1 MKNINKKLS
10 ALAGA
15 FLAASSSQAAFD
27 EGSAVLYVYGQGE
40 INTEGVLVGFESEY
54 YVDLGVTGQDLVNE
68 VPVIVHDAA
77 LGAWL
82 DVVSNSKWAVISTV
96 NDPDRVANPP
106 AGGDSASYTNRGFVG
121 TSLTGSTG
129 TGMGVNNESHR
140 RAINDLITIIK
151 DKSDGQGSF
160 YVAGTNTLG
169 RSIDD
174 YGFYNS
180 MINLDSSVSFFYSQ
194 ANPNDGE
201 DIWSSSIINQVGTA
215 GTASQ
220 SAAFLSSDGTFTANA
235 VPVPAAAWLFL
246 SGLVG
251 LGLMRGR
258 NA

>member
-54 YVDLGVTGQDLVNE
+54 YADLGVTGQDLVNG

-82 DVVSNSKWAVISTV
+82 DVIPNSEWAVIATV
-96 NDPDRVANPP
+96 NDPNRVANPP
-106 AGGDSASYTNRGFVG
+106 AGGDLASYTNRGFVG

-129 TGMGVNNESHR
+129 FAGITVNNESAR
-140 RAINDLITIIK
+140 REINDFIAIIK
-151 DKSDGQGSF
+151 DKSDGQDSF
-160 YVAGTNTLG
+160 YVAGSNTLG
-169 RSIDD
+169 RSLDD
-174 YGFYNS
+174 YFDSS
-180 MINLDSSVSFFYSQ
+180 MINLDSNVSFFYSQ
-194 ANPNDGE
+194 ANPNDGV
-201 DIWSSSIINQVGTA
+201 DLFAPSVINQVGTA
-215 GTASQ
+215 GTASS

-235 VPVPAAAWLFL
+235 VPVPAAAWLFGSAL
-246 SGLVG
+246 AG
-251 LGLMRGR
+251 LGLARR
-258 NA
+258 KK